1 MNIPHD
7 VFAKKRPI
15 RDKALKY
22 GFEPIK
28 NSTSGHT
35 GEAAADALMYSS
47 NIMNGDLTC
56 EVVIEKDAAV
66 TCRLIDTNTGEEYAP
81 VNIESYTGSY
91 VGAVREKYRK
101 TLEQIAA
108 ECFDDLPFASDQ
120 ANRISSAI
128 EEKYGTVPEWPFK
141 KDNGAVFRHDGSGSW
156 FALEMYIEKKKLEGE
171 QDADPDLMTDLLN
184 VKIHPD
190 KLDPL
195 LKEKGI
201 YRCYHMNK
209 KLWVTLILDDTL
221 SDERIMELIS
231 TSYSLTGSRNAA
243 SSVQRKDGEKF
254 YWIIP
259 SNPANYDVAKGFR
272 DSGNDTIP
280 WHHRIKV
287 MPGDIVYIYQTEPVA
302 AIMYKCEVTRSFLP
316 RPASWRGYAPSS
328 KYRMDLHLI
337 EAYNKSKYPR
347 TWMNEHGIK
356 KTVRGQRSA
365 PPELVRAIEQND

>member
-28 NSTSGHT
+28 NSTSGHN

-56 EVVIEKDAAV
+56 KVVIEKDAAV
-66 TCRLIDTNTGEEYAP
+66 KCRLIDTNTGEDYAP

-91 VGAVREKYRK
+91 VGAVREEYKK
-101 TLEQIAA
+101 TLEAIAA
-108 ECFDDLPFASDQ
+108 ECFDD
-120 ANRISSAI
+120 I
-128 EEKYGTVPEWPFK
+128 PE
-141 KDNGAVFRHDGSGSW
+141 
-156 FALEMYIEKKKLEGE
+156 ALLEAEKKHGAEKL
-171 QDADPDLMTDLLN
+171 
-184 VKIHPD
+184 
-190 KLDPL
+190 
-195 LKEKGI
+195 
-201 YRCYHMNK
+201 
-209 KLWVTLILDDTL
+209 
-221 SDERIMELIS
+221 
-231 TSYSLTGSRNAA
+231 
-243 SSVQRKDGEKF
+243 

-280 WHHRIKV
+280 WHHMIKV

-328 KYRMDLHLI
+328 KYRMNLHLI
-337 EAYNKSKYPR
+337 EAYDKSKYPR